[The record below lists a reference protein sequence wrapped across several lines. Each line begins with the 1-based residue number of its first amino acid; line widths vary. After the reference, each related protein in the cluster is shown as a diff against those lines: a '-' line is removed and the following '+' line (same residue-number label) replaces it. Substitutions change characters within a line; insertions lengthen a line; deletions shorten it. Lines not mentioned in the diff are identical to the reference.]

1 MRLFALALIA
11 LSPIAAFSQKTDS
24 APATLVRLHYAKP
37 GDIAGLLNGLVVI
50 RANDALRA
58 VVLRGDPQA
67 VAKAEEII
75 HKLDVPQT
83 QTSERNIV
91 LTMYVIGATN
101 KPAPA
106 GAKMPEDLQPV
117 VRQLKAIF
125 PYSTYSLLDSML
137 LRSREGTDMST
148 TGTLKFF
155 PSQPASAGEM
165 ATICNIS
172 YHLSPQRGAET
183 SNAVRL
189 SEFRFH
195 ARVPVVVGSTA
206 AGATPQFQ
214 QVSVG
219 FKTTL
224 DLPEGKKAV
233 VGKTDIDNGDAALFV
248 VLSAKIE

>member
-11 LSPIAAFSQKTDS
+11 LCPIAAFSQKTNS
-24 APATLVRLHYAKP
+24 APATLVRLHYVTP
-37 GDIAGLLNGLVVI
+37 RDIAGLLNGLVVVK
-50 RANDALRA
+50 ANNALKA

-75 HKLDVPQT
+75 QKLDVPQT
-83 QTSERNIV
+83 QTSDRNIV

-101 KPAPA
+101 KSAPA
-106 GAKMPEDLQPV
+106 ATEMPENLQPV

-125 PYSTYSLLDSML
+125 PYSSYSLLDSML
-137 LRSREGTDMST
+137 LRSREGTDIST

-155 PSQPASAGEM
+155 PSQPPSAGEM
-165 ATICNIS
+165 PSICNIS
-172 YHLSPQRGAET
+172 YHLSPQHGAET

-189 SEFRFH
+189 SDFRFN
-195 ARVPVVVGSTA
+195 ARIPFVVGTA

-214 QVSVG
+214 QVRVG

-233 VGKTDIDNGDAALFV
+233 VGKTDIDKGTAALFV